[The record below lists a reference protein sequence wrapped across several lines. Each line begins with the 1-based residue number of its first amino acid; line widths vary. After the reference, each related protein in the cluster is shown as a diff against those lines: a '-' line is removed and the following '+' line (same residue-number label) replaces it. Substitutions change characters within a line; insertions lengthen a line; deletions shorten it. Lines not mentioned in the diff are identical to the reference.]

1 MERAREGVETPQKSF
16 QNEEMNLPLKTNKE
30 KRNWMEKKEQR
41 CLLRYPS
48 EREAQGVEA
57 VLWKV

>member
-30 KRNWMEKKEQR
+30 KRNWMEKKEQK
-41 CLLRYPS
+41 CPS
-48 EREAQGVEA
+48 PEVS
-57 VLWKV
+57 K